1 MSGAVGLIVLV
12 PLLLSLV
19 PTALPR
25 AAGPRGVAMTGLGMA
40 VVTAGVAVGGVWTA
54 GDAPLEASGA
64 LFGDDALARALSLP
78 PAIAWLLV
86 ALREATQAR
95 VQQGGTAGRWAR
107 WPIAAQLGTAA
118 SMALSRLEL
127 LALLPIG
134 FALLLAAWSRLEGR
148 DWRDGVSGLAPLL
161 AMLAGVVVLSAG
173 LGRPARWSALSAHDT
188 LIPAALA
195 ITGATLLT
203 MPALLLALWSAVHPV
218 RAVRDP
224 PARGLSALLFAAPAL
239 GIALRAA
246 TLPLS
251 PAGSPVGSPLGSPLG
266 SMSVLTG
273 LAWIGVSVALLP
285 SRRLLAERVALCVS
299 IQLGAVLV
307 GIGAGGAGGIA
318 GGLLLLGMLSALGP
332 VALASARDRAQ
343 RRLRRTAIAA
353 LVGVPPFASFAA
365 LQMLLP
371 RLFAPWSWPGA
382 SLAPWSGML
391 VLAAIGAGAVS
402 VLDPACRDRPVGD
415 ENGSAIWLVCGIAV
429 LAVALWFGLAMPA
442 ALSDWLLVLA
452 DNGV

>member
-1 MSGAVGLIVLV
+1 MSGAVGLIVFV

-19 PTALPR
+19 PAALPR

-40 VVTAGVAVGGVWTA
+40 VVTACVAVGGVWTA
-54 GDAPLEASGA
+54 GDPPANASGA

-86 ALREATQAR
+86 ALREATQSRA
-95 VQQGGTAGRWAR
+95 QHSGGAGRWAR
-107 WPIAAQLGTAA
+107 WPIAAQLGTAGA
-118 SMALSRLEL
+118 MVLSRIEL

-134 FALLLAAWSRLEGR
+134 LALLLAAWSRLEGR

-188 LIPAALA
+188 VIPAALA

-203 MPALLLALWSAVHPV
+203 MPVLLLALWSAVHPA

-224 PARGLSALLFAAPAL
+224 PARGLSPLLFAAPAL

-246 TLPLS
+246 TLPGS
-251 PAGSPVGSPLGSPLG
+251 PVGSPVGSPLGLI
-266 SMSVLTG
+266 SVLTG

-299 IQLGAVLV
+299 IQLGAALV

-343 RRLRRTAIAA
+343 LRLRRIAIAA

-382 SLAPWSGML
+382 SLAPWSGLL
-391 VLAAIGAGAVS
+391 VLAAIGVAAIS
-402 VLDPACRDRPVGD
+402 VLDPARRDRPVGD